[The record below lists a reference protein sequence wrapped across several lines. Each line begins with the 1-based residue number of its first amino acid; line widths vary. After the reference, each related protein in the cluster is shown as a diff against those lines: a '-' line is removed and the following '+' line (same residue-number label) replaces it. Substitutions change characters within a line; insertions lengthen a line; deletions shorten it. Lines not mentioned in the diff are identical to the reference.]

1 MIYRRAFFKGKM
13 SNKVIME
20 SEFSLANDT
29 TRDLIPSPSRTSTN
43 QKYGEGWFS
52 VHRVFDSL
60 CHLVMLLPCDGLEV
74 VTHVLHSFLFD
85 DMVGH
90 WQNGI

>member
-1 MIYRRAFFKGKM
+1 MVYRMSVFKGKM
-13 SNKVIME
+13 SNKVITE

-29 TRDLIPSPSRTSTN
+29 TQHLIPSPSRTSTY

-60 CHLVMLLPCDGLEV
+60 CHLMILLPCDGLEV
-74 VTHVLHSFLFD
+74 VIHVLHSLLFD
-85 DMVGH
+85 DMMGH
-90 WQNGI
+90 RQNGI